1 MNVKLKNIYVCF
13 YLICNQIGN
22 DFLKIYDGGSDKDSQ
37 LNVFTGNT
45 LPSTTF
51 STGNQMFISYTN
63 NEGEAP
69 GKGFSASLTFGK

>member
-1 MNVKLKNIYVCF
+1 M
-13 YLICNQIGN
+13 
-22 DFLKIYDGGSDKDSQ
+22 KIYDGGSEKDSL